1 MWQDEV
7 PAGCQRPG
15 GVSPASR
22 ERNTAGGGGSEWSP
36 GWNLLEEAVV
46 SGVTEKRDNFILRNC
61 SKERG
66 FLLTGLIVLDSAH

>member
-1 MWQDEV
+1 M
-7 PAGCQRPG
+7 
-15 GVSPASR
+15 
-22 ERNTAGGGGSEWSP
+22 
-36 GWNLLEEAVV
+36 V

>member
-1 MWQDEV
+1 MRSPRAASAQGEFLLQV
-7 PAGCQRPG
+7 GNETQR
-15 GVSPASR
+15 
-22 ERNTAGGGGSEWSP
+22 GGGSEWSP

>member
-1 MWQDEV
+1 MRSLRAASAQGEFLLQV
-7 PAGCQRPG
+7 GNETQR
-15 GVSPASR
+15 
-22 ERNTAGGGGSEWSP
+22 GGGGSEWSP

-61 SKERG
+61 SKEGG